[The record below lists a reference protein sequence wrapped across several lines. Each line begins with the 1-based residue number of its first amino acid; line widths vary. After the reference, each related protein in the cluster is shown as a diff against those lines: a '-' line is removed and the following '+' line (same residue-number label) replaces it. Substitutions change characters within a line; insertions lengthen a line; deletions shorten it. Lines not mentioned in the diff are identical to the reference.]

1 MADDPHL
8 SVDALMK
15 DNEEEIRRMDMLH
28 MFKMG
33 MDIMGDADSA
43 SMLSCHRWLRCTI

>member
-15 DNEEEIRRMDMLH
+15 DDEEEIQRMDMFR
-28 MFKMG
+28 MFKTG
-33 MDIMGDADSA
+33 MAIMGDADSA
-43 SMLSCHRWLRCTI
+43 LYAEMS